1 MGSDYADH
9 PYEWLAREFFKV
21 FTHSQFQDA
30 KYGVSRGMDLHG
42 FPEVHYR
49 SQDLLSDS
57 GVFNLILLTFLWAQS
72 SPVQS
77 SPVQSSPVQFS
88 LVQFSS
94 VQWLV
99 APFAV

>member
-9 PYEWLAREFFKV
+9 PYEWLAREFFEV

-30 KYGVSRGMDLHG
+30 KYRVSGGKDLHG

-57 GVFNLILLTFLWAQS
+57 GVFNLISLTFLW
-72 SPVQS
+72 
-77 SPVQSSPVQFS
+77 VQSSPVQFS
-88 LVQFSS
+88 PVQFSPVQSSS
-94 VQWLV
+94 VQSSD
-99 APFAV
+99 

>member
-30 KYGVSRGMDLHG
+30 KYGASRGMDLHG

-49 SQDLLSDS
+49 SQDLLSGS
-57 GVFNLILLTFLWAQS
+57 GVFNLISLMFLWAQS

-77 SPVQSSPVQFS
+77 SPVQSSPVQS
-88 LVQFSS
+88 SPVQSS
-94 VQWLV
+94 D
-99 APFAV
+99 